1 MKQKNEAHKLILQAT
16 PILIYWN
23 LWKNICACQYEAKT
37 SNCTRERYAIYNDN
51 YKLIMS
57 IYPQVNWPPTWYG
70 IIKHDER
77 FIQITEVQK
86 TTWTKPPDLWIK
98 NAGWS
103 VHDNP
108 GKIGAGG
115 ILRY

>member
-1 MKQKNEAHKLILQAT
+1 
-16 PILIYWN
+16 
-23 LWKNICACQYEAKT
+23 
-37 SNCTRERYAIYNDN
+37 
-51 YKLIMS
+51 MS

-115 ILRY
+115 ILRYQEGKIILSYTTPLGNGTNNQVEIGATIF